1 VSKDHIFANK
11 KNLVDDFNFGKET
24 ARVFDDMLDRSVPF
38 YQEVQRMIGE
48 MCADF
53 AVPGTRVYD
62 LGCSTCNTFL
72 QIDAKLPEGVVCVGV
87 DSSEEMLQKAAE
99 KLTQNGFSKEYQLV
113 HSDINKSIVIE
124 NASVVVLNLTLQFVR
139 PLHREKVIRAIA
151 QGLNPG
157 GCLILVEKVL
167 CQSSTLN
174 RFFIKYYYE
183 MKKRN
188 GYSEMEISQ
197 KREALENVLIP
208 YHFDENRDLLLS
220 NGFKACDTFFRWYNF
235 CGIVALK

>member
-1 VSKDHIFANK
+1 MAKDNIFLNK
-11 KNLVDDFNFGKET
+11 KNAEDFNFGKET

-53 AVPGTRVYD
+53 AVPGTNVYD
-62 LGCSTCNTFL
+62 IGCSTCNTFL
-72 QIDAKLPEGVVCVGV
+72 QIESKLPDGVVCVGV

-99 KLTQNGFSKEYQLV
+99 KLTKSGFSKEYQLV
-113 HSDINKSIVIE
+113 HSDINKGIVIE
-124 NASVVVLNLTLQFVR
+124 NASIVVLNLTLQFVR
-139 PLHREKVIRAIA
+139 PLHRERIIRTIA
-151 QGLNPG
+151 EGLNPG
-157 GCLILVEKVL
+157 GCLLLVEKVL
-167 CQSSTLN
+167 CQNSTLN

-208 YHFDENRDLLLS
+208 YHFDENKELLLN

>member
-1 VSKDHIFANK
+1 MAKDDIFLNK
-11 KNLVDDFNFGKET
+11 KNAEDFNFGKET

-53 AVPGTRVYD
+53 AVPGTNVYD
-62 LGCSTCNTFL
+62 IGCSTCNTFL
-72 QIDAKLPEGVVCVGV
+72 QIESKLPDGVTCVGV

-99 KLTQNGFSKEYQLV
+99 KLTKSGFSKEYQLV
-113 HSDINKSIVIE
+113 HSDINKGIVIE
-124 NASVVVLNLTLQFVR
+124 NASIVVLNLTLQFVR
-139 PLHREKVIRAIA
+139 PLHRERIIRAIT

-167 CQSSTLN
+167 CQNSTLN

-183 MKKRN
+183 LKKRN

-208 YHFDENRDLLLS
+208 YHFDENKELLLN